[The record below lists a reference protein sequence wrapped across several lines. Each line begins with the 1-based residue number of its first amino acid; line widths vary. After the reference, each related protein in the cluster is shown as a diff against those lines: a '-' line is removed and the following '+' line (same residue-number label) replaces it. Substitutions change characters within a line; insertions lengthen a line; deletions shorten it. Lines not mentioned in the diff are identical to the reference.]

1 MIKVMTL
8 FGTRP
13 EAIKMAPLVKALE
26 ADPEIE
32 SVVCVTAQHRQMLD
46 QVLSVFDIEPDHDLN
61 IMKSSQTLSEIT
73 SRVLL
78 GVEEILKKEKPDLVL
93 VHGDTT
99 TTLSGALAAFYQQIP
114 VGHVEAGLRSG
125 NIYSPYP
132 EEMNRM
138 LATRIAEIHFA
149 ATDGNVDN
157 LIREGISQNV
167 IYKTGN
173 TVIDALMMVIK
184 KDFVFDEPILNEID
198 YENKKVILV
207 TAHRRE
213 NLGEPMENIFG
224 AIRKIVED
232 FADVEVVFPI
242 HMNPAVRAIA
252 DKHLSAHSR
261 IHMIEPLEYDAFA
274 NLIGRSTLILTDS
287 GGIQEEAPA
296 IGKPVVVLRTET
308 ERPEAVEAGTVAIA
322 GVSFDAIYDITS
334 ELLSDE
340 AKYKSMSDAINPYG
354 DGKASSRIVEAIKS
368 WVKTKSSVNQ

>member
-167 IYKTGN
+167 IYRTGN